1 MFRNGHCNTR
11 SLPIT
16 PHLHGALHHLHTLDQ
31 PTWVWI
37 DGIYINQQS
46 HEEKPV
52 QTRRIGNVYHS
63 AQNDLVWLG
72 NADNN
77 NDLAMDRIKDLNQ
90 KLALILQENT
100 RERATYENA

>member
-1 MFRNGHCNTR
+1 
-11 SLPIT
+11 
-16 PHLHGALHHLHTLDQ
+16 
-31 PTWVWI
+31 
-37 DGIYINQQS
+37 
-46 HEEKPV
+46 
-52 QTRRIGNVYHS
+52 
-63 AQNDLVWLG
+63 LG